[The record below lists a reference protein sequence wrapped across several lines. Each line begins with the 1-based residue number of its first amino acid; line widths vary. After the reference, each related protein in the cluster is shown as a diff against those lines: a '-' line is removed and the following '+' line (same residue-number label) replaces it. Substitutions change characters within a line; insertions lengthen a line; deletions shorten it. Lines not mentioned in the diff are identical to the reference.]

1 MLFHSI
7 LRTIRSTLVR
17 YLAILAIIAL
27 GVGFFVGL
35 RVTEESII
43 KTADGYLS
51 DLRLYDYRL
60 VSTLGFTE
68 EDVTAFAALDGIDGA
83 FGSVSHDVLYQKDD
97 GTNGVRCRPSAPTSS
112 TVSMKPT
119 RPTARSVSK
128 CGSIAVK
135 CSR

>member
-1 MLFHSI
+1 MLLRSI

-43 KTADGYLS
+43 KTADRYLS

-60 VSTLGFTE
+60 VSTLGFTDD
-68 EDVTAFAALDGIDGA
+68 DVVAFSGLGGIGGA
-83 FGSVSHDVLYQKDD
+83 FGSVSHDVLYKKDD
-97 GTNGVRCRPSAPTSS
+97 GTNGTIHAHMPR
-112 TVSMKPT
+112 
-119 RPTARSVSK
+119 
-128 CGSIAVK
+128 
-135 CSR
+135 